1 MKKSLMVAVVG
12 GFFSLL
18 LIFGLAIASK
28 SSKSPSKRLKVPVA
42 VSVVKPRSAEEIL
55 LDAEALM
62 QRNDHQ
68 EFIRHLNKLF
78 VDFPDSYESFVAEE
92 VIQFSR
98 ARRKLTNTNNTEN
111 ETISNNRMCQT
122 EDAESIIKSYNALA
136 VVCANYANSSDLEKK
151 RAADALFGAYSLANP
166 DYTLAGLLESLKS
179 IEISRQLALGN
190 VSAPRST
197 GKPARLVP
205 TKVAWIKEKKIQEKL
220 RQESIDL
227 SNQKKQAIEEKRNYS
242 LKAKYRGVRLRAE
255 SGSSEAM
262 LELSEM
268 LRNGIGCEK
277 DLKEADQ
284 WLMKSSQKTMK

>member
-1 MKKSLMVAVVG
+1 MVAVVG
-12 GFFSLL
+12 GIFSLL

-28 SSKSPSKRLKVPVA
+28 SSKSPSKRLKDPVA
-42 VSVVKPRSAEEIL
+42 VSEVKPRSAEEIL

-62 QRNDHQ
+62 QRNDYQ
-68 EFIRHLNKLF
+68 GFIRNMNKLF

-98 ARRKLTNTNNTEN
+98 ASRKLTNTNNTEN
-111 ETISNNRMCQT
+111 ETISNDRMCQT
-122 EDAESIIKSYNALA
+122 ESIIKSYNALA

-151 RAADALFGAYSLANP
+151 RVADALFRAYSLANP

-179 IEISRQLALGN
+179 IELSRQLALGN

-205 TKVAWIKEKKIQEKL
+205 TKVAWIKEKKNQEKM

-227 SNQKKQAIEEKRNYS
+227 SNQKKQAIEEKRNNS

-284 WLMKSSQKTMK
+284 WLIKSSQKTMK